1 MELFLILLIVLLV
14 ILMIATVP
22 AWPYSRDWGYNPAGL
37 LAAVL
42 AIVLVAW
49 LFMGGLPGGSGD
61 PVSDGPNGDTNIEIE
76 IGNGDDGNGGNGE
89 AGDGE
94 SE

>member
-1 MELFLILLIVLLV
+1 
-14 ILMIATVP
+14 VP

-49 LFMGGLPGGSGD
+49 LFMAGVPGGSGGPD
-61 PVSDGPNGDTNIEIE
+61 SGGPNDGTNIEIQ
-76 IGNGDDGNGGNGE
+76 IGDGDDGDGGNGE
-89 AGDGE
+89 AGDEE